1 MSEADKSSKR
11 VRALFGEIAPK
22 YDFLNNLLSFGLAR
36 RWRRVL
42 VAQTLKRV
50 LRVWDGAGRIDIL
63 DVATGTGDV
72 IIEIHRQWKKRS
84 KRMMGA
90 NLATVGV
97 DFVPEM
103 LELAKKKVANKRI
116 RDVEFIEADGMEL
129 PFRNHQFDAVTICF
143 GLRNMVDPARGV
155 AEMARVCRSG
165 GVVAIM
171 EFTPPTLPI
180 FAQLFRFY
188 FHKILPVVGQRIAK
202 NSKNAYSYLP
212 KSVDEFADL
221 EKVLDYMRRAGVD
234 SPRYYTLTF
243 GVLRLF
249 IGRKR

>member
-143 GLRNMVDPARGV
+143 GLRMVDLPRSRWRAFAGRAGRGD
-155 AEMARVCRSG
+155 
-165 GVVAIM
+165 M

-202 NSKNAYSYLP
+202 NSENAYSYLP